1 MGMLQWSISA
11 SVEVEKN
18 FTAIERLLYFEDIES
33 ESSSIN
39 PKYRAPRSFP
49 QNGDIEIKNLR
60 MKYRENAPM
69 ILKGITV
76 NIESAEKVGIVGR
89 TGAGKSSLFK
99 ALFRTVEPEQG
110 SVIRI
115 DGIDALSLG
124 LKELRES
131 ISIIPQDPVLFSGT
145 IRFNLDPFENHSD
158 DAIWRVLESV
168 ELFDFVDKLEGK
180 LEGVVKEDGSN
191 FSQGQKQLIC
201 IGRALLKQSR
211 ILLLD
216 EATSSIDK
224 YTDQLIQKVIRE
236 QFKDRTVLCI
246 AHRLETI
253 LDYDRIMVL
262 SDGNIIEFDTPQ
274 NLLQKE
280 DDDPNAIFKNMVN
293 NEAGGEENGMVDGD
307 RLMIEEEL

>member
-1 MGMLQWSISA
+1 
-11 SVEVEKN
+11 VEKN

-39 PKYRAPRSFP
+39 PNYRAPRSFP

-293 NEAGGEENGMVDGD
+293 NEAGGDDDGVIDENI
-307 RLMIEEEL
+307 LMIEEER